1 MLILRC
7 LTALFHLHRLS
18 RVERDETVFVNCEVV
33 RIRRETV
40 VAYLTIQ

>member
-7 LTALFHLHRLS
+7 LTALFHLHTLS
-18 RVERDETVFVNCEVV
+18 RVERDETVIVNCELL

-40 VAYLTIQ
+40 VVYLNIR